1 MLGPFLRNAAL
12 VGLAA
17 ICASAGAQPA
27 VEVPAPSSAD
37 HRKVDSAVGKLARQ
51 RPGVVDAYVV
61 VVSLDDDPVFGR
73 EARESARV
81 LSSRFDASGRTIL
94 LAENEGPSVTDAA
107 GSPSNLSRALTGV
120 ASVLDPNEDVLVVYS
135 TSHGRPGDGLIY
147 KMRGATPD
155 TITSYE
161 LATMLNGLRVRN
173 RLVILQAC
181 YSGQFIPALASDG
194 TIVITAAA
202 RDRSSFGCTPGNDW
216 TFFGHAFVNQALR
229 QPAPLFRQFS
239 DAQKMIA
246 TWEGK
251 SGFEPSRP
259 QISIGRN
266 SRTWLQALEAR
277 APKSASPAVGQPPS
291 EISQ

>member
-1 MLGPFLRNAAL
+1 MLTLNLRNAAL
-12 VGLAA
+12 AGLAA
-17 ICASAGAQPA
+17 ICASASAQPA
-27 VEVPAPSSAD
+27 AEVPARASAE
-37 HRKVDSAVGKLARQ
+37 HREVDMAVAKLARQ

-73 EARESARV
+73 EAREAARV
-81 LSSRFDASGRTIL
+81 LSSRFDASGRTVL
-94 LAENEGPSVTDAA
+94 LADSEGRSVADAA
-107 GSPSNLSRALTGV
+107 GSPGSLSRALTGV

-147 KMRGATPD
+147 KARGAVPD

-161 LATMLNGLRVRN
+161 LATMLNGLGVRN

-246 TWEGK
+246 AWEGK
-251 SGFEPSRP
+251 AGFEPSRP
-259 QISIGRN
+259 QISIGRS
-266 SRTWLQALEAR
+266 SRGWLQALEAR
-277 APKSASPAVGQPPS
+277 APQTASPAVGKSPS